1 MTTLAITTPFFV
13 TQKDLSN
20 GNELFIIDIEE
31 INIDLKALIDAK
43 FVKICEGNSGTDLA
57 IVKSR
62 LLQFLTTKKGSNLEI
77 GAISEFFLH
86 LFLND
91 KGFDPQ
97 FLYLNLEEGS
107 IKKGFD
113 GYYFYDGRQWILESK
128 SGNINTTGI
137 SHRSKVKEAYDDL
150 KDKLSGRRP
159 NNPWR
164 NAYDHASHIDVG
176 ANSNVRADI
185 KNFSDQ
191 YSLNT
196 FHDIKEFNII
206 PGATLVLDGT
216 WAAIDCDTI
225 ESEVKALIATL
236 QFRQIKVICIT
247 KTSLQLFWDYLSEP

>member
-1 MTTLAITTPFFV
+1 MTALIVITPFIV
-13 TQKDLSN
+13 KQKDLSN
-20 GNELFIIDIEE
+20 GNELFIIDIED
-31 INIDLKALIDAK
+31 INDDLKALIDTK

-62 LLQFLTTKKGSNLEI
+62 LLQILTSKRGSTLEI

-86 LFLND
+86 LFLNE

-113 GYYFYDGRQWILESK
+113 GYYSYNGDQWLLESK
-128 SGNINTTGI
+128 SGSISTASI

-150 KDKLSGRRP
+150 EGKLVGRGT

-176 ANSNVRADI
+176 ADSNIRADI
-185 KNFSDQ
+185 KKFSDQ
-191 YSLNT
+191 YSLNV

-216 WAAIDCDTI
+216 WVAIDYDKI
-225 ESEVKALIATL
+225 ESEVKALVATL
-236 QFRQIKVICIT
+236 QFRQIKVLCIT
-247 KTSLQLFWDYLSEP
+247 KKSLQLFWDYLSAS